1 MKLSVDLRLAQHWT
15 FLLCDY
21 EDNDDEQRAT
31 DSLSFYTPS
40 GFYPLWLS
48 RTQTANCLTTSLP
61 PSLKSQQRLVWT
73 YSCRKLADQRILLN
87 YPSKTYPREA
97 SGLSPHLSVCLSD
110 WLTTLPLLHSQRLQW
125 EITFLVNLI
134 FFFKW
139 PYLSLKKWDTWGQW
153 GWECVFFF
161 NFLCASLSDLSS
173 RHHFF
178 VTEDTGHLLFC
189 AF

>member
-1 MKLSVDLRLAQHWT
+1 MTLKDPDSELLNHFPSSQPKKPTEACVDILLQETSRPADFTELSV
-15 FLLCDY
+15 
-21 EDNDDEQRAT
+21 
-31 DSLSFYTPS
+31 
-40 GFYPLWLS
+40 
-48 RTQTANCLTTSLP
+48 
-61 PSLKSQQRLVWT
+61 
-73 YSCRKLADQRILLN
+73 
-87 YPSKTYPREA
+87 KTYPREA

-110 WLTTLPLLHSQRLQW
+110 RLTTLPLLHSQRLQW